1 MEKYLIQTK
10 KVFKSYDKLNVLND
24 VNINVSKGE
33 VVSIIGPSG
42 SGKTTFLRCINLL
55 TEYDSG
61 SILLDGIEIGF
72 DGSDEKTRKKRNDK
86 DLSVIRSDIG
96 MVFQLFYLFPHL
108 TALENVTL
116 GLTKVRKYNKNK
128 ANKIALHWL
137 DRVGLTEKI
146 NNLPSELSGGQQQRV
161 GIARAVAMEPKVLLL
176 DEITSALDPELIGE
190 VLDVVQSLANDGMT
204 MIIVTHEMSF
214 ASEVS
219 NRVIF
224 MDEGTVVIDGPPDQ
238 IFKKSKNLRLKE
250 FLSRVR

>member
-72 DGSDEKTRKKRNDK
+72 DSSDEKTRKKRNDK

-116 GLTKVRKYNKNK
+116 GLTKVRKYMCERITEDTEEIGYTQLEFI
-128 ANKIALHWL
+128 IALGEQCFL
-137 DRVGLTEKI
+137 NEYVFSFSEEEKTSLNI
-146 NNLPSELSGGQQQRV
+146 I
-161 GIARAVAMEPKVLLL
+161 IARM
-176 DEITSALDPELIGE
+176 
-190 VLDVVQSLANDGMT
+190 
-204 MIIVTHEMSF
+204 
-214 ASEVS
+214 
-219 NRVIF
+219 
-224 MDEGTVVIDGPPDQ
+224 
-238 IFKKSKNLRLKE
+238 
-250 FLSRVR
+250 

>member
-1 MEKYLIQTK
+1 MEQYLIQTK
-10 KVFKSYDKLNVLND
+10 NVFKSYGKLKVLND
-24 VNINVSKGE
+24 VNINISKGE

-116 GLTKVRKYNKNK
+116 GLTKVRKYNKK
-128 ANKIALHWL
+128 KQIKSLY
-137 DRVGLTEKI
+137 
-146 NNLPSELSGGQQQRV
+146 
-161 GIARAVAMEPKVLLL
+161 
-176 DEITSALDPELIGE
+176 IG
-190 VLDVVQSLANDGMT
+190 
-204 MIIVTHEMSF
+204 
-214 ASEVS
+214 
-219 NRVIF
+219 
-224 MDEGTVVIDGPPDQ
+224 
-238 IFKKSKNLRLKE
+238 
-250 FLSRVR
+250 

>member
-1 MEKYLIQTK
+1 MEQYLIQTK
-10 KVFKSYDKLNVLND
+10 NVFKSYDKLKVLND
-24 VNINVSKGE
+24 VNINISKGE

-72 DGSDEKTRKKRNDK
+72 DSSDEKTRKKRNDK

-116 GLTKVRKYNKNK
+116 GLTKVRKYNKNE

-137 DRVGLTEKI
+137 DRVGLIEKI